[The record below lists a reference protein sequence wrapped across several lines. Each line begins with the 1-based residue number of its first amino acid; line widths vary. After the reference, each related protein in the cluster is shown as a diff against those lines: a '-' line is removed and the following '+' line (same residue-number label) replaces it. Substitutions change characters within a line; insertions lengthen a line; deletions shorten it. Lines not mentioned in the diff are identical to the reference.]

1 MRLSRFGLLF
11 LIAASV
17 LVGSSC
23 GYYSRIMSR
32 KDLVDGSEAYKARKF
47 AEAEDLFRRASARDP
62 QGTTVEG
69 KTAQVFLARTIHSRF
84 IGDRSNTS
92 LADEAI
98 KEYQKALTQNPNDQ
112 SSYKAVAS
120 LYENTQKPDD
130 WLKWVTDRSTNTT
143 IDAQYRAE
151 ALTALA
157 SKQYTC
163 ANEISDTDAT
173 KKTVKGADGK
183 EIYQFVKPT
192 DQAAFDKMK
201 GCVTKGQ
208 ELIEQ
213 AAASEPD
220 LVKNAKSTD
229 LKSLTDAQ
237 LKTLL
242 DSVKIFESA
251 RSYRASLTI
260 QASRLAEMEGR
271 NPDRDKLKTDAD
283 NYRKAYTDLSEVNRN
298 IQAEVE
304 ARVAAAEA
312 SANANANANA
322 NAAK

>member
-1 MRLSRFGLLF
+1 MRLSRLGLLF

-17 LVGSSC
+17 LLGSSC

-32 KDLVDGSEAYKARKF
+32 KDLVDGSTAYRERKF
-47 AEAEDLFRRASARDP
+47 ADAEAMFRRAAGRDP

-69 KTAQVFLARTIHSRF
+69 RTAQVFLARTLHSRF
-84 IGDRSNTS
+84 IGDRGKPE
-92 LADEAI
+92 LAEEAI
-98 KEYQKALTQNPNDQ
+98 KEYQKALTLNPNDQ

-120 LYENTQKPDD
+120 LYENLQKTGD
-130 WLKWVTDRSTNTT
+130 WEKWVTDRSTNTS
-143 IDAQYRAE
+143 IDPQFRAE

-157 SKQYTC
+157 SKQNTC
-163 ANEISDTDAT
+163 SNDISDTEAT

-183 EIYQFVKPT
+183 EVYQFVKPA
-192 DQAAFDKMK
+192 DQAEFDKMK

-213 AAASEPD
+213 AVSVEPD
-220 LVKNAKSTD
+220 SVKNAKSAD
-229 LKSLTDAQ
+229 LKSLTDEQ
-237 LKTLL
+237 LKQLL

-251 RSYRASLTI
+251 RSYRASIAI

-271 NPDRDKLKTDAD
+271 NPDRDKLKADAD
-283 NYRKAYTDLSEVNRN
+283 AYRKAYTELSEVNRN
-298 IQAEVE
+298 IQSEIDS
-304 ARVAAAEA
+304 RRAAAE
-312 SANANANANA
+312 ANANANANA